1 MWVLRLIYRL
11 VCVGCVNSVVYAN
24 IVCNEHLMLFCVV

>member
-11 VCVGCVNSVVYAN
+11 ICVGCVNSVVYAN
-24 IVCNEHLMLFCVV
+24 IVCNGHLMLFCVV